1 MSRSVFSVL
10 PRTYRL
16 GRLVVIGLLLLG
28 AAITMGSPTGLA
40 DAPRKPLLQ
49 QGKKTIYERVLTQ
62 PGASLQTAPGQ
73 SGGKALPAMSILYVY
88 ARQDVGGASW
98 IEVGPNA
105 DGKTVGWVAE
115 QETLPWKQQLTL
127 AFTNPAGRDR
137 GLMFGQ
143 RDALDKLL
151 MADKPGEEAAKLRQV
166 IASGNVPDD
175 FPVIAMEPQNYID
188 ISKQFY
194 LLPILEAQDAAMGAG
209 YPVREL
215 HIASVPADPTA
226 GKAKETPQSSEAD
239 MLSNFTAG
247 VVFVID
253 STKSMDPYIDRTRQ
267 AVEKM
272 YDQIQG
278 KMVGSRAKFGLV
290 AFRAGAQ
297 KDKAIGYTAKVFVDP
312 NKATDKKT
320 FLAAVKGLSAAKVS
334 TPRFSEDSYAGIITA
349 LNDIDW
355 SNFGARYIILVTDAG
370 ALDGSD
376 EYSSTKLNADQVR
389 LFAQE
394 RGVAVYTLHLLT
406 KEGASNH
413 ATAESQYK
421 TVSSYPN
428 LSKPLY
434 YPIAEGSVTQFGKV
448 VDLLSQA
455 IVEQV
460 AAASSGKA
468 AIGAEAPSDNGNS
481 VESQV
486 QADTA
491 AVSYAMRLA
500 YLGRVAKTTAPKLVQ
515 AWTVDRDF
523 AKPDVATMDVRV
535 LLTKNQL
542 SDLQQVLKTVLDVG
556 KAKQLDPTGFFD
568 AIRSAA
574 AALGRDPAKLKDP
587 NATKLGQLGLIGEY
601 IDDLPYKS
609 KVMGIDQDIW
619 QSWSISEQQFFL
631 DEIERKLALYQ
642 KINDDAD
649 RWVALSPNAPASEYV
664 YPIPIDALP

>member
-1 MSRSVFSVL
+1 MNR
-10 PRTYRL
+10 YA
-16 GRLVVIGLLLLG
+16 RLVRPTARHIGRLLLG
-28 AAITMGSPTGLA
+28 GILLFNAVIIADIGTGFA
-40 DAPRKPLLQ
+40 DDARKPLLQ
-49 QGKKTIYERVLTQ
+49 AGKKTIYERVLTQ
-62 PGASLQTAPGQ
+62 PGAGLHGKAGEA
-73 SGGKALPAMSILYVY
+73 GAGKALPAMSILYVY
-88 ARQDVGGASW
+88 ARQDESGASW

-105 DGKTVGWVAE
+105 DGKTIGWLPEKDA
-115 QETLPWKQQLTL
+115 LPWKQQLTL
-127 AFTNPAGRDR
+127 AFTNPAGRER

-143 RDALDKLL
+143 RDPLDKLL
-151 MADKPGEEAAKLRQV
+151 AADKPGEEAAKLRQV
-166 IASGNVPDD
+166 IASGNVPDG

-194 LLPILEAQDAAMGAG
+194 LLPILEAQDAAMGMG

-215 HIASVPADPTA
+215 HIASVPADPA
-226 GKAKETPQSSEAD
+226 AEKPAASDASQQD
-239 MLSNFTAG
+239 MLANFTAG
-247 VVFVID
+247 VVFVVD

-278 KMVGSRAKFGLV
+278 KMVGSRASFGLV
-290 AFRAGAQ
+290 AFRAGA
-297 KDKAIGYTAKVFVDP
+297 KEDKAIGYDSKVFVDP

-320 FLAAVKGLSAAKVS
+320 FLAAVKGLSASKVS
-334 TPRFSEDSYAGIITA
+334 TPRFSEDSYAGIMTA

-355 SNFGARYIILVTDAG
+355 SHFGARYIVLVTDAG
-370 ALDGSD
+370 ALDGND
-376 EYSSTKLNADQVR
+376 KFSSTKLNADQVR

-394 RGVAVYTLHLLT
+394 RGVAIYALHLLT
-406 KEGASNH
+406 KEGVSNH
-413 ATAESQYK
+413 DQAAAQYK

-434 YPIAEGSVTQFGKV
+434 YPIADGSVTQFGSV

-455 IVEQV
+455 IVKQV
-460 AAASSGKA
+460 TDAASGKTA
-468 AIGAEAPSDNGNS
+468 VGAEAPSDGSS
-481 VESQV
+481 VASQV
-486 QADTA
+486 ASDTA
-491 AVSYAMRLA
+491 AVGYAMRLA
-500 YLGRVAKTTAPKLVQ
+500 YLGRVSKTTAPKLVE

-574 AALGRDPAKLKDP
+574 AAMGRDPAKLKDP

-619 QSWSISEQQFFL
+619 QGWSISEQQFFL

-642 KINDDAD
+642 KLNDDAD
-649 RWVALSPNAPASEYV
+649 RWVALSPNAPAGEYV

>member
-1 MSRSVFSVL
+1 MSCSA
-10 PRTYRL
+10 RL
-16 GRLVVIGLLLLG
+16 IQPTARYLHRLLIAGFALLVV
-28 AAITMGSPTGLA
+28 ATFADVGSSFA
-40 DAPRKPLLQ
+40 DAARKPLLQ
-49 QGKKTIYERVLTQ
+49 AGKKTIYERVLTQ
-62 PGASLQTAPGQ
+62 PGAALHGAAGEADA
-73 SGGKALPAMSILYVY
+73 GKVLPTMSILYVY
-88 ARQDVGGASW
+88 TRQAVGNGSW

-105 DGKTVGWVAE
+105 DGKTIGWVAE
-115 QETLPWKQQLTL
+115 QDTLPWKQQLTL
-127 AFTNPAGRDR
+127 AFTNPAGRER

-151 MADKPGEEAAKLRQV
+151 MADKPGDEAAKLRQV
-166 IASGNVPDD
+166 IASGNVPDG

-194 LLPILEAQDAAMGAG
+194 LLPILEAQDAAMGTG
-209 YPVREL
+209 FPVREL
-215 HIASVPADPTA
+215 HIASVPADTAAAKPTA
-226 GKAKETPQSSEAD
+226 SDATQQD

-247 VVFVID
+247 VVFVVD

-278 KMVGSRAKFGLV
+278 KMVGSRASFGLV
-290 AFRAGAQ
+290 AFRAGA
-297 KDKAIGYTAKVFVDP
+297 KEDKSIGYDSKVFVDP
-312 NKATDKKT
+312 NKVTDKKT

-334 TPRFSEDSYAGIITA
+334 TPRFSEDSYAGIMTA

-355 SNFGARYIILVTDAG
+355 SHFGARYIVLVTDAG
-370 ALDGSD
+370 ALDGND
-376 EYSSTKLNADQVR
+376 KFSSTKLDADQVR

-394 RGVAVYTLHLLT
+394 RGVAIYALHLLT
-406 KEGASNH
+406 KEGADNH
-413 ATAESQYK
+413 DQAAAQYK
-421 TVSSYPN
+421 TVSTYPN

-434 YPIAEGSVTQFGKV
+434 YPIADGSVTQFGTV

-455 IVEQV
+455 IVTQV
-460 AAASSGKA
+460 SDAASGKTA
-468 AIGAEAPSDNGNS
+468 VGADAPAGGNA

-486 QADTA
+486 ASDTA
-491 AVSYAMRLA
+491 AVGYAMRLA
-500 YLGRVAKTTAPKLVQ
+500 YLGRVGKTTAPKLVE

-523 AKPDVATMDVRV
+523 AKPDVATLDVRV

-619 QSWSISEQQFFL
+619 QGWSISEQQFFL
-631 DEIERKLALYQ
+631 DEIDRKLALYQ
-642 KINDDAD
+642 KLNDDAGH
-649 RWVALSPNAPASEYV
+649 WVALSPNAPAGEYV
-664 YPIPIDALP
+664 YPVPIDALP

>member
-1 MSRSVFSVL
+1 MSR
-10 PRTYRL
+10 YA
-16 GRLVVIGLLLLG
+16 RLVRPAARQIGRLLLG
-28 AAITMGSPTGLA
+28 GILLLNAAVFVDMGTAAA
-40 DAPRKPLLQ
+40 DDARKPLLQ
-49 QGKKTIYERVLTQ
+49 AGKKTIYERVLTQ
-62 PGASLQTAPGQ
+62 PGANLHDKAGQTDA
-73 SGGKALPAMSILYVY
+73 GKALPAMSILYVY
-88 ARQDVGGASW
+88 ARQDAGGTSW

-105 DGKTVGWVAE
+105 DGKTIGWLSEKDA
-115 QETLPWKQQLTL
+115 LPWKQQLTL
-127 AFTNPAGRDR
+127 AFTNPAGRER

-166 IASGNVPDD
+166 IAGGNVPDG

-194 LLPILEAQDAAMGAG
+194 LLPILEAQDAAMGMG

-215 HIASVPADPTA
+215 HIASVPADTTA
-226 GKAKETPQSSEAD
+226 EKPAASDATSQQD
-239 MLSNFTAG
+239 MLANFTAG
-247 VVFVID
+247 VVFVVD

-278 KMVGSRAKFGLV
+278 KMVGSRASFGLV
-290 AFRAGAQ
+290 AFRAGA
-297 KDKAIGYTAKVFVDP
+297 KEDKAIGYDSKVFVDP
-312 NKATDKKT
+312 NKVTDKKT

-334 TPRFSEDSYAGIITA
+334 TPRFSEDSYAGIMTA

-355 SNFGARYIILVTDAG
+355 SHFGARYIVLVTDAG
-370 ALDGSD
+370 ALDGND
-376 EYSSTKLNADQVR
+376 KFSSTKLNADQVR

-394 RGVAVYTLHLLT
+394 RGVAIYALHLLT
-406 KEGASNH
+406 KEGVSNH
-413 ATAESQYK
+413 DQAAAQYK

-434 YPIAEGSVTQFGKV
+434 YPIADGSVNQFGSV

-455 IVEQV
+455 IVKQV
-460 AAASSGKA
+460 SDAASGKA
-468 AIGAEAPSDNGNS
+468 AVGADAPSDGSS

-486 QADTA
+486 ASDTV
-491 AVSYAMRLA
+491 AVGYAMRLA
-500 YLGRVAKTTAPKLVQ
+500 YLGRVSKTTAPKLVE

-574 AALGRDPAKLKDP
+574 AAMGRDPAKLKDP

-619 QSWSISEQQFFL
+619 QGWSISEQQFFL

-642 KINDDAD
+642 KLNDDAD
-649 RWVALSPNAPASEYV
+649 HWVALSPNAPAGEYV

>member
-1 MSRSVFSVL
+1 MSRSVSSVR
-10 PRTYRL
+10 PNAYRL
-16 GRLVVIGLLLLG
+16 SRLFFGALLLLCVAMALEAKPG
-28 AAITMGSPTGLA
+28 FA
-40 DAPRKPLLQ
+40 DAARKPLLQ
-49 QGKKTIYERVLTQ
+49 QGKKTIYERVLTE
-62 PGASLQTAPGQ
+62 PGAAVQTAAGQ
-73 SGGKALPAMSILYVY
+73 TGGKALPAMSILYVY
-88 ARQDVGGASW
+88 ARQDAGGASW

-105 DGKTVGWVAE
+105 DGKTIGWLPE

-137 GLMFGQ
+137 GLMFSQ

-151 MADKPGEEAAKLRQV
+151 MADKPGDEAAKLRQV
-166 IASGNVPDD
+166 IAGGNVPDN

-215 HIASVPADPTA
+215 HIASVPADPNA
-226 GKAKETPQSSEAD
+226 GKMNDTPQSAEAD

-247 VVFVID
+247 VVFVVD

-297 KDKAIGYTAKVFVDP
+297 KDKAIGYTSKVFVDP
-312 NKATDKKT
+312 NKVTDKKT
-320 FLAAVKGLSAAKVS
+320 FLTAVKGLSAAKAS
-334 TPRFSEDSYAGIITA
+334 TPRFNEDSYAGVMTA

-355 SNFGARYIILVTDAG
+355 SNFGARYIVLVTDAG
-370 ALDGSD
+370 ALNGDD

-394 RGVAVYTLHLLT
+394 RGVAIYTLHLLT
-406 KEGASNH
+406 KEGASDH
-413 ATAESQYK
+413 ASAEAQYK
-421 TVSSYPN
+421 TVSDYPN

-434 YPIAEGSVTQFGKV
+434 YPIADGSVAQFGKV

-455 IVEQV
+455 IVQQV
-460 AAASSGKA
+460 SDASSGKSA
-468 AIGAEAPSDNGNS
+468 VGAEAPSNGGNA
-481 VESQV
+481 VENQV
-486 QADTA
+486 EADTA

-523 AKPDVATMDVRV
+523 AKPEVATMDVRV
-535 LLTKNQL
+535 LLTKSQL

-649 RWVALSPNAPASEYV
+649 RWVALSSNAPASEYV